1 MQETSSLPETIR
13 ARLEA
18 HDWLGLARLR
28 GSWPP
33 PHHVAAELA
42 DLLRRIEPSD
52 RAQLFRALPQDVAG
66 DVFAELD
73 HDLRDRLVEDL
84 SDVEHRQLLAD
95 LAPDDRA
102 QVLSSLPGRATQRLL
117 NLLDPA
123 QLHEVRQL
131 LGYPEDSVGR
141 LMTPRYLAVKRH
153 WRVGRALDHVR
164 ERGKASEM
172 THVVYVVDERWRLVD
187 TLDLAVF
194 VFADDDAPV
203 SSVMDSVFI
212 SIGASA
218 DREEAVH
225 LMQRH
230 DLVALPVVDEAKVL
244 LGIVTFDDVMD
255 VAEDEATED
264 FHLSAAV
271 QPLPGGYFATGVQ
284 FLYRARVGWLAL
296 LVVVNLLSSGVIAA
310 FEDTL
315 TAVVALAF
323 FIPLIID
330 TGGNAGAQAAT
341 LMVRALSTRDVSLR
355 DWKRVLGKEA
365 LVGLA
370 LGSTL
375 GLLGAMLG
383 AWRGGPEIGLVVFLT
398 MITMIVVTN
407 LIGLLLPFV
416 LTVFRKDP
424 AIASGPLVTSLADAA
439 GLLIYFSFAALILG
453 DVSAAA

>member
-1 MQETSSLPETIR
+1 MQETSSLPDTIR
-13 ARLEA
+13 VRLEA
-18 HDWLGLARLR
+18 HDWRGLAHLR

-33 PHHVAAELA
+33 RHHVAAEVA
-42 DLLRRIEPSD
+42 DHLRRIEPSD
-52 RAQLFRALPQDVAG
+52 RVQLFRALPQDVTG

-102 QVLSSLPGRATQRLL
+102 EVLGSLPGRATQRLL

-131 LGYPEDSVGR
+131 LGYPEESVGR
-141 LMTPRYLAVKRH
+141 LMTPRYLAVEQH
-153 WRVGRALDHVR
+153 WRVGRALEHIR
-164 ERGKASEM
+164 ERGRDSEM

-194 VFADDDAPV
+194 VFADDDAHV

-230 DLVALPVVDEAKVL
+230 DL
-244 LGIVTFDDVMD
+244 
-255 VAEDEATED
+255 
-264 FHLSAAV
+264 
-271 QPLPGGYFATGVQ
+271 
-284 FLYRARVGWLAL
+284 
-296 LVVVNLLSSGVIAA
+296 
-310 FEDTL
+310 
-315 TAVVALAF
+315 VALAF

-341 LMVRALSTRDVSLR
+341 LMVRALSTRDVRLR
-355 DWKRVLGKEA
+355 DWKRVLGKEV

-375 GLLGAMLG
+375 GLLGALLG
-383 AWRGGPEIGLVVFLT
+383 LWRGGPEIGLVVLLT
-398 MITMIVVTN
+398 MITMIVTTI
-407 LIGLLLPFV
+407 LIGLLLPLV